1 MGCNIE
7 RRINRQK
14 KSWLGNN
21 PRQLTGF
28 MPLRQLSTDSNDDDG
43 GGDNSGA
50 RWTSSMTAQS
60 NIGTDKIGSIHMDN
74 SCSRTGNNRIGTPDI
89 RTLLQLRQHQ
99 S

>member
-1 MGCNIE
+1 MNA
-7 RRINRQK
+7 RQK
-14 KSWLGNN
+14 KAGLQMMQASSV
-21 PRQLTGF
+21 GF

-60 NIGTDKIGSIHMDN
+60 NSSTDKIGS
-74 SCSRTGNNRIGTPDI
+74 SRTGNNRIGTPD
-89 RTLLQLRQHQ
+89 LLRLPQRQ

>member
-1 MGCNIE
+1 MM
-7 RRINRQK
+7 QA
-14 KSWLGNN
+14 SSV
-21 PRQLTGF
+21 GF

-60 NIGTDKIGSIHMDN
+60 NSSTDKIGS
-74 SCSRTGNNRIGTPDI
+74 SRTGNNRIGTPDI
-89 RTLLQLRQHQ
+89 RTLLRLPQRQ